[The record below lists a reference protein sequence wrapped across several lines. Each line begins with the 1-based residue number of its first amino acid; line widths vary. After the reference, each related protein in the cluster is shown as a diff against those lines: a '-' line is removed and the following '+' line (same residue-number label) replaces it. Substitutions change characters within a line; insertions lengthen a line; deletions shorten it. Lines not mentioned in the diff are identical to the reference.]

1 MAVSLL
7 QEEATMLQA
16 LQYFLIPVA
25 ILATTV
31 FLGLGI
37 YSLAKGGEFSAKN
50 SNKLMRY
57 RVAAQAVAV
66 LLLVVFS
73 LLLARGGN

>member
-1 MAVSLL
+1 
-7 QEEATMLQA
+7 MLTA
-16 LQYFLIPVA
+16 LQYFLIPIA

-37 YSLAKGGEFSAKN
+37 YSLARGGEFAAKN

-66 LLLVVFS
+66 ALLVIFS
-73 LLLARGGN
+73 LLLSRGGN